1 MIHKKSLLGIS
12 TGHIKSIFLAFV
24 ILGVF
29 SITMSSTALAEVT
42 EITISPENPAP
53 GDTVTVTGKAS
64 PNEEISVSID
74 FEKSQSVVNG
84 EYEYHIGKITIP
96 DGSESFSL
104 RAEGVE
110 SLDITLYAFG
120 QALPSLPVTVN
131 NGVATFG
138 TSKIIYDKPDIGLS
152 GTSSSDEV
160 TLKFNGKGSI
170 NADSEGNFQYSYTTE
185 NMPEGDF
192 TLNVGGQTQ
201 QVYLGTTDD
210 DSSSSSSSSGS
221 SSSKKSSSHT
231 GTELKIV
238 DADTLGDDEEESSG
252 VGDDVEKIL
261 HNADS
266 MASTQ
271 DSSETSESETGSDD
285 VNGYILE
292 NKTSSNEESKL
303 PELGLMGGVIGV
315 LCLGAIFL
323 GFRKNR
329 YR

>member
-1 MIHKKSLLGIS
+1 M
-12 TGHIKSIFLAFV
+12 T
-24 ILGVF
+24 
-29 SITMSSTALAEVT
+29 STAMALSY
-42 EITISPENPAP
+42 SPNPPSP
-53 GDTVTVTGKAS
+53 GDTVTITGIAS
-64 PNEEISVSID
+64 SDDISNGQLPVSVVFEKTESVS
-74 FEKSQSVVNG
+74 NG
-84 EYEYHIGKITIP
+84 EYSFDLETIIIP
-96 DGSESFSL
+96 ENTESLSL
-104 RAEGVE
+104 KAEGVD
-110 SLDITLYAFG
+110 SLHITVTKFG
-120 QALPSLPVTVN
+120 IPISVPDKYVTVTDN
-131 NGVATFG
+131 IASFG
-138 TSKIIYDKPDIGLS
+138 TGIIKAGPYKISLT
-152 GTSSSDEV
+152 GTSSGDAV
-160 TLKFNGKGSI
+160 TLKFGGKGFIDDVS
-170 NADSEGNFQYSYTTE
+170 AGESFEYQYE
-185 NMPEGDF
+185 LPEDMPEEMF
-192 TLNVGGQTQ
+192 VSENVLKVTVGGETLSIP
-201 QVYLGTTDD
+201 LGTTAD